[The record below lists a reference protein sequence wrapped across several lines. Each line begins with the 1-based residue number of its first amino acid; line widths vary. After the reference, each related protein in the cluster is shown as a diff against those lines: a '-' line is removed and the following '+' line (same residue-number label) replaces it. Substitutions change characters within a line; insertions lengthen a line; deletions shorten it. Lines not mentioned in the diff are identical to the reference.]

1 MKRIMSFLLMAVLA
15 AAPMEHLKV
24 EFKFTLANPDGR
36 PEPEPSSK
44 VWYFEVPAKRADDK
58 SMTELMHRIFWD
70 QNVAMRQ
77 REPGDHAF
85 LRMVS
90 FKSSKV
96 DLNAVKN
103 SKEDEAFAWLEAQR
117 SVVWEPSALFIVD
130 EQGRYDNIGANDY
143 TELLAHRMLE
153 KKLVDEKGFIAFCDA
168 HFKKTAGKDI
178 YADRAKRLAS
188 LTEIRGVTT
197 ERPGSGPYRKKVGE
211 KPIASGPID
220 SAMKATK

>member
-1 MKRIMSFLLMAVLA
+1 
-15 AAPMEHLKV
+15 
-24 EFKFTLANPDGR
+24 
-36 PEPEPSSK
+36 
-44 VWYFEVPAKRADDK
+44 
-58 SMTELMHRIFWD
+58 
-70 QNVAMRQ
+70 
-77 REPGDHAF
+77 
-85 LRMVS
+85 
-90 FKSSKV
+90 
-96 DLNAVKN
+96 VKD
-103 SKEDEAFAWLEAQR
+103 SKEDEAFGWLDAQR

-178 YADRAKRLAS
+178 YADRAKRLAN